1 MTQNFIDKPITY
13 SGNVILKIV
22 DLHTKKVIS
31 QKFIKNA
38 GTYSLFKFIGN
49 CLINQF
55 ETNNRP
61 RYIDASAELTTLDSN
76 GLHFTSTL
84 YYRSLINNIKLEDES
99 HSITLQN
106 STIFTQLLP
115 HVKYSTTIL
124 KGQIQSNNQIKSLV
138 LSNSPDISDNSES
151 ILAWI
156 NLPETDQIQ
165 IGDNQALF
173 VEWDLSF
180 NNYVSNEL
188 DKTSIVQN

>member
-13 SGNVILKIV
+13 SGNVILKMV
-22 DLHTKKVIS
+22 DLRTKKVIS

-38 GTYSLFKFIGN
+38 GTYSLFRFIGS

-55 ETNNRP
+55 ESNNRP
-61 RYIDASAELTTLDSN
+61 RYIDASAALTTLDN
-76 GLHFTSTL
+76 IGLHFTSTL

-106 STIFTQLLP
+106 STTFTQVLP

-124 KGQIQSNNQIKSLV
+124 KGQIQSNNKIKSLV

-156 NLPETDQIQ
+156 NLPEDDQIE

-188 DKTSIVQN
+188 NNTTTVQN